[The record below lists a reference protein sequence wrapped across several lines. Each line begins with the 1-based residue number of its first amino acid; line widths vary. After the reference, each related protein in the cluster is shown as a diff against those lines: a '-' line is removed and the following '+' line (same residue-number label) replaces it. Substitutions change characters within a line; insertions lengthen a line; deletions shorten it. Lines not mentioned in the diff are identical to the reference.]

1 MAPIYNRPQAAS
13 SELVVKWSKVPTAV
27 VGRLD
32 LSLSKECEGRVMVV
46 TVGDGGF
53 GHQRLMI
60 VAVILNDCRSDP
72 IVWWK
77 IVLRDLITSE

>member
-1 MAPIYNRPQAAS
+1 M
-13 SELVVKWSKVPTAV
+13 VKWSKVPTAV

-46 TVGDGGF
+46 LATITMGDGGQSF
-53 GHQRLMI
+53 GHRRLMI
-60 VAVILNDCRSDP
+60 VAVILNDCGSDP

>member
-1 MAPIYNRPQAAS
+1 M
-13 SELVVKWSKVPTAV
+13 

-46 TVGDGGF
+46 RVGDGGLSWTNGNDGF
-53 GHQRLMI
+53 GHRRLMI
-60 VAVILNDCRSDP
+60 VAVILNDCGSDP